1 MLNLIYLVYNVVLIS
16 SILVSYCSCNMSA
29 VVMYRKSHELIQEKV
44 KYFSMIFISFQRSL
58 DSRLPS
64 SISGGDLEQH
74 QIESDLSMEE
84 LINLGD
90 RAVYGQSYPQRNLL
104 PSTSAPPHD
113 DRNRVP
119 CTKHDYLIP
128 SRDETG
134 AKPSYSYRDQ
144 MSRRDPVTYR
154 DQNKFRR
161 DDISESGDL
170 QRGLDGRRLEA
181 KSDHQRNPQT
191 SRHVHRS
198 RDLDGENQQ
207 CAIKERSRS
216 KPLYIST
223 HQNQPSKV
231 SPMPDT
237 VTGSVQKV
245 ELFNSFL

>member
-1 MLNLIYLVYNVVLIS
+1 
-16 SILVSYCSCNMSA
+16 
-29 VVMYRKSHELIQEKV
+29 
-44 KYFSMIFISFQRSL
+44 MIFISFQRSL

-90 RAVYGQSYPQRNLL
+90 RAVYGQSYPQRNLP

-113 DRNRVP
+113 HRDRVP
-119 CTKHDYLIP
+119 RTEQDYLIP

-170 QRGLDGRRLEA
+170 QRGFDGRRLEA
-181 KSDHQRNPQT
+181 KPAHQRNPQT

-198 RDLDGENQQ
+198 RELDRENQQ

-216 KPLYIST
+216 KPLYISS

-231 SPMPDT
+231 SPIPDT
-237 VTGSVQKV
+237 LTGSVQKV
-245 ELFNSFL
+245 VLFNSFLLTLS